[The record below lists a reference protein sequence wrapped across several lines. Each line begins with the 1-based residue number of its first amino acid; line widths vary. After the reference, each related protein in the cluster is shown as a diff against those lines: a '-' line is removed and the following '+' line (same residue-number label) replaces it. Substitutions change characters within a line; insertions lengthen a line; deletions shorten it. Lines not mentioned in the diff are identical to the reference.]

1 MEKRVA
7 GGDRSAGGSAM
18 DELIR
23 LFNENGIRY
32 LVFGG
37 QAVRL
42 EGMPRF
48 SMDCDLFVPSKDTGN
63 MKRINELLAD
73 ELDMPLVPIGSKGEN
88 LIQTYQTRW
97 GIIQFHLAVA
107 GISSFDE
114 AEQHSVVHAD
124 ENGVG
129 VRCFSLADLLASKE
143 AVARPQD
150 LVDIEFLKIKQQAGA
165 GNR

>member
-1 MEKRVA
+1 
-7 GGDRSAGGSAM
+7 M

-23 LFNENGIRY
+23 WFNENSIRY

-48 SMDCDLFVPSKDTGN
+48 SMDWDLFIPSKDDQN
-63 MKRINELLAD
+63 MARINELLVD
-73 ELDMPLVPIGSKGEN
+73 ELDLPLVPIGPRGEN

-107 GISSFDE
+107 GIRSFDDAE
-114 AEQHSVVHAD
+114 ARATEHAN
-124 ENGVG
+124 ENGLMVKT
-129 VRCFSLADLLASKE
+129 FSLDDLVTSKE
-143 AVARPQD
+143 AVGRPQD
-150 LVDIEFLKIKQQAGA
+150 LADVEFLKIKQQGA
-165 GNR
+165 